1 MAEIEENA
9 ISEEER
15 LAREALLTEKM
26 AKMREKNEAI
36 RKRYD
41 EVQEDLKNAQAIS
54 SQVKVE
60 SESDDE
66 SKKPIRKVVNKTPP
80 RERES
85 NKFTPRRQ
93 NSESNE
99 QQSPEQA
106 PSAAA
111 ARPIHAFGEVKI
123 LHLKRS
129 KTKIIK
135 QLQIYQGE
143 GPPPDPGYNFLADE
157 ERDGPKQNKEQV
169 NIRRKRHTK
178 IKINKLKKFQKEK
191 AQTKNNPAFSGPGGS
206 FKVLV

>member
-1 MAEIEENA
+1 MYINVIPATEPEVAEIEENA

-66 SKKPIRKVVNKTPP
+66 SKKPIRKVINKTPP
-80 RERES
+80 RDRES
-85 NKFTPRRQ
+85 KKFTPRRQ

-106 PSAAA
+106 PSAAS
-111 ARPIHAFGEVKI
+111 ARPIHAFGEVNVVI
-123 LHLKRS
+123 
-129 KTKIIK
+129 
-135 QLQIYQGE
+135 
-143 GPPPDPGYNFLADE
+143 F
-157 ERDGPKQNKEQV
+157 
-169 NIRRKRHTK
+169 
-178 IKINKLKKFQKEK
+178 KLKCSTIQRIKFIRAKDHHLILGIIFWLTKREMVQSR
-191 AQTKNNPAFSGPGGS
+191 TKNRLLSRTKQKIQTINI
-206 FKVLV
+206 

>member
-1 MAEIEENA
+1 LIKCILKKRPISAIEPEVAEIEENA

-66 SKKPIRKVVNKTPP
+66 SKKPIRKVVIKTPP
-80 RERES
+80 RDRES
-85 NKFTPRRQ
+85 KKFTPRRQ

-106 PSAAA
+106 PSAV
-111 ARPIHAFGEVKI
+111 ARPIHAFGEVK
-123 LHLKRS
+123 LVQMLNT
-129 KTKIIK
+129 TK
-135 QLQIYQGE
+135 
-143 GPPPDPGYNFLADE
+143 
-157 ERDGPKQNKEQV
+157 
-169 NIRRKRHTK
+169 
-178 IKINKLKKFQKEK
+178 
-191 AQTKNNPAFSGPGGS
+191 
-206 FKVLV
+206 